1 MLLMM
6 LGRLE
11 PMLQYTLCYDSI
23 CVCSSVACTSV
34 LHMHAFICGMQYIAL
49 VMPSDTFLD
58 LRYNAAHD
66 AGSL

>member
-11 PMLQYTLCYDSI
+11 PMLQYTLRYDSI
-23 CVCSSVACTSV
+23 FVCSSAACTSYANACI
-34 LHMHAFICGMQYIAL
+34 LLGRQHIAL

-58 LRYNAAHD
+58 LCYNAAHD